1 MNLNIENLVRSGFV
15 LVVGLPLTLSL
26 NNLVSTTARLADAA
40 AEKSKEEVVT
50 EQIKASLVEPC
61 VRWVVSKEDSKL
73 ERQAKNDIDDVLG
86 GDVNHRETCNWVL

>member
-1 MNLNIENLVRSGFV
+1 MNLNIENLARSGVV
-15 LVVGLPLTLSL
+15 LAVGLPLTLSL

-50 EQIKASLVEPC
+50 EQVKASLVEPC

-73 ERQAKNDIDDVLG
+73 ERQAMNDIDDVLG

>member
-1 MNLNIENLVRSGFV
+1 MNLNIENIVRSVVV

-40 AEKSKEEVVT
+40 GEKSKEEVVT

-61 VRWVVSKEDSKL
+61 IRWVVSKEDSKL